1 MKNNTEAL
9 NCNVQSTDVKK
20 GRYERGSKKLS
31 VRPTIQRS
39 NEKGQTTIKKNLNCK
54 NNPVAQLKIM
64 CSMRVLLI
72 A

>member
-39 NEKGQTTIKKNLNCK
+39 NEKGQTTINKFKTVK
-54 NNPVAQLKIM
+54 TTQ
-64 CSMRVLLI
+64 
-72 A
+72 

>member
-1 MKNNTEAL
+1 MCLSWRATDLCLGGFEVKNNTEAL

-39 NEKGQTTIKKNLNCK
+39 NEKGQTTIKKIK
-54 NNPVAQLKIM
+54 TVKTTQ
-64 CSMRVLLI
+64 
-72 A
+72 

>member
-39 NEKGQTTIKKNLNCK
+39 NEKGQTTIKK
-54 NNPVAQLKIM
+54 I
-64 CSMRVLLI
+64 
-72 A
+72 